1 MQESESR
8 QEPLPKIPEVKR
20 VKKTNKEYCRLK
32 SGPRKGPK
40 CFDTRCCR
48 HRNETKQRSAVHDIV
63 CMGRGHHGEVWDVPD
78 HVSESE
84 KDSEEEILVTTS
96 ESESETKEE
105 AGEDSGPGSD
115 WEMEMDETAANQDSM
130 SAYEF
135 TDDET

>member
-1 MQESESR
+1 M
-8 QEPLPKIPEVKR
+8 L
-20 VKKTNKEYCRLK
+20 
-32 SGPRKGPK
+32 
-40 CFDTRCCR
+40 
-48 HRNETKQRSAVHDIV
+48 
-63 CMGRGHHGEVWDVPD
+63 D

-96 ESESETKEE
+96 ELESETKDE

-115 WEMEMDETAANQDSM
+115 WEMEDTEANQDSM